1 MTAALAA
8 SAVNAVFFI
17 IPPSV
22 GILLNLACPF
32 TACISSVLLSTG
44 HIAEE
49 AQTQHAMYFYKIFLF
64 WLILAKISEILKER
78 YADFL
83 LAAR

>member
-1 MTAALAA
+1 MSFHLLAV
-8 SAVNAVFFI
+8 S
-17 IPPSV
+17 PKRHKRSMQCK
-22 GILLNLACPF
+22 IL
-32 TACISSVLLSTG
+32 
-44 HIAEE
+44 
-49 AQTQHAMYFYKIFLF
+49 QIFLF

>member
-49 AQTQHAMYFYKIFLF
+49 AQTQHAMYFYRSFYF
-64 WLILAKISEILKER
+64 G
-78 YADFL
+78 
-83 LAAR
+83 